1 MRKALLGL
9 AIVVLCASAA
19 RAGDDVVAARFESFC
34 ADWMKK
40 LEARERD
47 NRAAIKWKAGADGV
61 EGEYVGYSHEHRCQ
75 LKPALGPGS
84 TPIGKIIYT
93 ELVYRQAGK
102 STAEAMKVDPRAVD
116 ATEVTEIFRYSGG
129 KWVY

>member
-1 MRKALLGL
+1 MRKALFAL
-9 AIVVLCASAA
+9 AIVVLCVSVA
-19 RAGDDVVAARFESFC
+19 RAEEDVVATKFEVFC

-47 NRAAIKWKAGADGV
+47 NRAAIQWKVGPDGV
-61 EGEYVGYSHEHRCQ
+61 QGEYVGYSHEHRCQ

-84 TPIGKIIYT
+84 TPIGKIVYT

-102 STAEAMKVDPRAVD
+102 STAEAMKVEPQAVD
-116 ATEVTEIFRYSGG
+116 ATEVTEIFRYSNG

>member
-1 MRKALLGL
+1 MRGASFVLAVLL
-9 AIVVLCASAA
+9 LCVGAA
-19 RAGDDVVAARFESFC
+19 RAADDSVATKFDSFC

-47 NRAAIKWKAGADGV
+47 NRAAIRWKAGTDGV
-61 EGEYVGYSHEHRCQ
+61 QGDFVGYSHEHRCQ

-93 ELVYRQAGK
+93 EMVYRQAGK
-102 STAEAMKVDPRAVD
+102 STAEALKVEPRAVD
-116 ATEVTEIFRYSGG
+116 ATEVTEIFRYSAG